1 MVRQEPPLNDPRLI
15 NDPRLNGQAAQV
27 DDVLAQ
33 QQIGKAASAPTA
45 GFDIQDALNQI
56 EESVLD
62 SPRLPVMGRTM
73 INEDDLL
80 DQLDAVRLNLP
91 SAFQEAQQL
100 LEQRDEILSEAERY
114 AQSIVTTAEKQ
125 AATILNETSIL
136 RQAEQQAQQLRLQV
150 EQECAALRSQT
161 MLEIEQLQTQTKQE
175 CEDLRQNAISECHAI
190 QTDAD
195 TYADQVL
202 QRMETQFSE
211 MLGVISNGRQQLYE
225 RQQRAR
231 QTAPPSI
238 PASDVAPPNPLSRR
252 PATQRPPTQQSYIQ
266 PPQQQHP
273 PTRPPQQQ
281 PPRPPSS
288 HHVLSSVLPVSSNP

>member
-15 NDPRLNGQAAQV
+15 NNPRLNGQAAQA
-27 DDVLAQ
+27 DAAMPQ
-33 QQIGKAASAPTA
+33 QQPEPVA

-56 EESVLD
+56 EEAVLD

-91 SAFQEAQQL
+91 SAFQEAQQM
-100 LEQRDEILSEAERY
+100 LEQRNDILSEAEQY
-114 AQSIVTTAEKQ
+114 SQEIITTAEKQ
-125 AATILNETSIL
+125 AAAILNETTIL

-161 MLEIEQLQTQTKQE
+161 MMEIEQLQAQTKQE
-175 CEDLRQNAISECHAI
+175 CDEMRKTAIAECHAI

-211 MLGVISNGRQQLYE
+211 MLDVISNGRQQLYD

-231 QTAPPSI
+231 QVSLAATEQQQPPTAP
-238 PASDVAPPNPLSRR
+238 SRR
-252 PATQRPPTQQSYIQ
+252 PGPTTQRPAPPQQQSYIQ
-266 PPQQQHP
+266 PPQQQ
-273 PTRPPQQQ
+273 
-281 PPRPPSS
+281 PPRPPQRRKF
-288 HHVLSSVLPVSSNP
+288 

>member
-1 MVRQEPPLNDPRLI
+1 MNDPRLI
-15 NDPRLNGQAAQV
+15 NDPRLNGQA

-33 QQIGKAASAPTA
+33 QQIGKVSPGPVA

-100 LEQRDEILSEAERY
+100 LEQRDDILSEAERY
-114 AQSIVTTAEKQ
+114 AQDIVTTAEKQ
-125 AATILNETSIL
+125 AAAILNETTIL

-161 MLEIEQLQTQTKQE
+161 MMEIEQLQVQTKQE
-175 CEDLRQNAISECHAI
+175 CEEMRKSAITECHAI

-202 QRMETQFSE
+202 QRMETQFGE
-211 MLGVISNGRQQLYE
+211 MLDVISNGRQQLYE

-231 QTAPPSI
+231 QTTPAPPSNS
-238 PASDVAPPNPLSRR
+238 SDVPVAPLSRR
-252 PATQRPPTQQSYIQ
+252 PMQRPPGQQSYIQ
-266 PPQQQHP
+266 PPSSTP
-273 PTRPPQQQ
+273 SPSRSQQQ
-281 PPRPPSS
+281 PPRPPRKF
-288 HHVLSSVLPVSSNP
+288 

>member
-1 MVRQEPPLNDPRLI
+1 MVRQEPPLNDPRL
-15 NDPRLNGQAAQV
+15 NGQMADDGTARSAGQAA
-27 DDVLAQ
+27 
-33 QQIGKAASAPTA
+33 GPAAVA

-56 EESVLD
+56 EEAVLD

-100 LEQRDEILSEAERY
+100 LEQRHDLLGEAERY
-114 AQSIVTTAEKQ
+114 AQDIITTAEKQ
-125 AATILNETSIL
+125 AANILNETVIL

-161 MLEIEQLQTQTKQE
+161 MMEIEQLQNQTKQE
-175 CEDLRQNAISECHAI
+175 CDEMRKSAIAECHAI

-211 MLGVISNGRQQLYE
+211 MLGVISNGRQQLLE

-231 QTAPPSI
+231 QASPPIATPTSGGEVPTSPI
-238 PASDVAPPNPLSRR
+238 SRR
-252 PATQRPPTQQSYIQ
+252 PPSQRPPSQRPPGQQSYIQ
-266 PPQQQHP
+266 PQQP
-273 PTRPPQQQ
+273 PSQRPPQQQ
-281 PPRPPSS
+281 RPPR
-288 HHVLSSVLPVSSNP
+288 NKF

>member
-15 NDPRLNGQAAQV
+15 NDPRLNGQA
-27 DDVLAQ
+27 DDVLSQ
-33 QQIGKAASAPTA
+33 QQMGKPAPAPVA

-56 EESVLD
+56 EEAVLD

-91 SAFQEAQQL
+91 GAFQEAQQL
-100 LEQRDEILSEAERY
+100 LEQRDEIIGDAERY
-114 AQSIVTTAEKQ
+114 AQNIVTTAEKQ
-125 AATILNETSIL
+125 AAVILNETTIL

-161 MLEIEQLQTQTKQE
+161 MMEIEQLQAQTRQE
-175 CEDLRQNAISECHAI
+175 CDDLRKSAISECHAI

-231 QTAPPSI
+231 QTSPAADSPP
-238 PASDVAPPNPLSRR
+238 PPNPLSRR
-252 PATQRPPTQQSYIQ
+252 PSAQQRLSSNQQQSYIQ
-266 PPQQQHP
+266 PP
-273 PTRPPQQQ
+273 TQQQ
-281 PPRPPSS
+281 PPRPQQQRPP
-288 HHVLSSVLPVSSNP
+288 HKF

>member
-1 MVRQEPPLNDPRLI
+1 MVRREPPV
-15 NDPRLNGQAAQV
+15 NDPRLNGQT
-27 DDVLAQ
+27 AQ
-33 QQIGKAASAPTA
+33 QADDALYQQPLPVGKASEPTA

-56 EESVLD
+56 EEAVLD

-91 SAFQEAQQL
+91 GAFQQAQQL
-100 LEQRDEILSEAERY
+100 LEQRNEILTEAEQY
-114 AQSIVTTAEKQ
+114 AQEIVTTAEKQ
-125 AATILNETSIL
+125 AAVILNETTIL

-161 MLEIEQLQTQTKQE
+161 MMEIEQLQNQTKQE
-175 CEDLRQNAISECHAI
+175 CDELRKTSIAECHAI

-211 MLGVISNGRQQLYE
+211 MLDVISNGRQQLYE

-231 QTAPPSI
+231 QAAPPA
-238 PASDVAPPNPLSRR
+238 PASEPPPSLNRR
-252 PATQRPPTQQSYIQ
+252 PATPTRPPASTRPPAGQQSYIQ
-266 PPQQQHP
+266 P
-273 PTRPPQQQ
+273 TQ
-281 PPRPPSS
+281 PPRPPQR
-288 HHVLSSVLPVSSNP
+288 PPRKF

>member
-1 MVRQEPPLNDPRLI
+1 MVRQEPPVNDPRLI
-15 NDPRLNGQAAQV
+15 NDPRLNGQG
-27 DDVLAQ
+27 DDVIAQ
-33 QQIGKAASAPTA
+33 PPIGKAAPAA

-91 SAFQEAQQL
+91 SAFQEAQQM
-100 LEQRDEILSEAERY
+100 LEQRTDILSEAERY
-114 AQSIVTTAEKQ
+114 AQEIVATAEKQ
-125 AATILNETSIL
+125 AAVILNETSIL

-161 MLEIEQLQTQTKQE
+161 IMEIEQLRGQTQQE
-175 CEDLRQNAISECHAI
+175 CEELRKNAIAECHAI

-202 QRMETQFSE
+202 QRMESQFGE
-211 MLGVISNGRQQLYE
+211 MLEVISNGRQQLYE

-231 QTAPPSI
+231 QTAPPPSPEPGGGI
-238 PASDVAPPNPLSRR
+238 PGAAGRR
-252 PATQRPPTQQSYIQ
+252 PLNQQQRPPGQQLSPYGTQPSPQSS
-266 PPQQQHP
+266 
-273 PTRPPQQQ
+273 Q
-281 PPRPPSS
+281 PPRPQQQQRP
-288 HHVLSSVLPVSSNP
+288 PRKF

>member
-1 MVRQEPPLNDPRLI
+1 MVRQEPPLNDPRL
-15 NDPRLNGQAAQV
+15 NGQMADDGAGQQAGQAAP
-27 DDVLAQ
+27 
-33 QQIGKAASAPTA
+33 AAVG

-100 LEQRDEILSEAERY
+100 LEQRNEILSEAEQY
-114 AQSIVTTAEKQ
+114 AQEIITTAEKQ
-125 AATILNETSIL
+125 AAAILNETVIL

-161 MLEIEQLQTQTKQE
+161 MMEIEQLQTQTNQE
-175 CEDLRQNAISECHAI
+175 CEEMRKSAITECHAI

-231 QTAPPSI
+231 QSAPPPTGPTSG
-238 PASDVAPPNPLSRR
+238 SDMPPSTISRR
-252 PATQRPPTQQSYIQ
+252 PPSQRPPSQQSYIQ
-266 PPQQQHP
+266 SQQPSQ
-273 PTRPPQQQ
+273 RPPQQR
-281 PPRPPSS
+281 PPRKF
-288 HHVLSSVLPVSSNP
+288 

>member
-15 NDPRLNGQAAQV
+15 NDPRLNGQAAQQL
-27 DDVLAQ
+27 DEAIPQ
-33 QQIGKAASAPTA
+33 QASNAAPVA

-56 EESVLD
+56 EETVLD

-100 LEQRDEILSEAERY
+100 LEQRNDILSEAERY
-114 AQSIVTTAEKQ
+114 AQDIVTTAEKQ
-125 AATILNETSIL
+125 AAAILNETAIL

-161 MLEIEQLQTQTKQE
+161 MMEIEQLQTQTKQE
-175 CEDLRQNAISECHAI
+175 CDEMRKSAISECHAI

-202 QRMETQFSE
+202 QRMETQFGE
-211 MLGVISNGRQQLYE
+211 MLDVISNGRQQLYE

-231 QTAPPSI
+231 QASPQPTATDVPPS
-238 PASDVAPPNPLSRR
+238 PLSRR
-252 PATQRPPTQQSYIQ
+252 PISQRPPNQQQSYIQ
-266 PPQQQHP
+266 PPQSP
-273 PTRPPQQQ
+273 PASPRPQQQ
-281 PPRPPSS
+281 PPRPPQQR
-288 HHVLSSVLPVSSNP
+288 PPRKF

>member
-1 MVRQEPPLNDPRLI
+1 MVRQEPPI
-15 NDPRLNGQAAQV
+15 NDPRLNGQTAQAEDILSQPEGARV
-27 DDVLAQ
+27 
-33 QQIGKAASAPTA
+33 APAT

-91 SAFQEAQQL
+91 SAFQDAQKL
-100 LEQRDEILSEAERY
+100 LEQRNEILGEAERY
-114 AQSIVTTAEKQ
+114 AQDIVTTAEKQ
-125 AATILNETSIL
+125 AAAILNETVIL

-161 MLEIEQLQTQTKQE
+161 MLEIQQLQTQTKQE
-175 CEDLRQNAISECHAI
+175 CDDMRKSAISECHAI

-231 QTAPPSI
+231 QIAVPPTSG
-238 PASDVAPPNPLSRR
+238 DDLLTRR
-252 PATQRPPTQQSYIQ
+252 PTPSTQRPSASQ
-266 PPQQQHP
+266 PSTSFP
-273 PTRPPQQQ
+273 QQ
-281 PPRPPSS
+281 PPSQRPQQPPSQRPQQPPSQRPPRRQF
-288 HHVLSSVLPVSSNP
+288 

>member
-1 MVRQEPPLNDPRLI
+1 MVRQEPPI
-15 NDPRLNGQAAQV
+15 NDPRLNGQTAQAEDILSQPEGARV
-27 DDVLAQ
+27 
-33 QQIGKAASAPTA
+33 APAA

-91 SAFQEAQQL
+91 GAFQDAQKL
-100 LEQRDEILSEAERY
+100 LEQRNDILGEAERY
-114 AQSIVTTAEKQ
+114 AQDIVTTAEKQ
-125 AATILNETSIL
+125 AAAILNETVIL

-161 MLEIEQLQTQTKQE
+161 MMEIQQLQAQAKQE
-175 CEDLRQNAISECHAI
+175 CEEMRKAAISECHAI

-231 QTAPPSI
+231 QIAATSTPPS
-238 PASDVAPPNPLSRR
+238 PSGDMPTRR
-252 PATQRPPTQQSYIQ
+252 PPSQRPTTSPPPSSFPQSQ
-266 PPQQQHP
+266 TPSQ
-273 PTRPPQQQ
+273 RPPQQ
-281 PPRPPSS
+281 PPSQRPSQSRPPFLKMI
-288 HHVLSSVLPVSSNP
+288 VYLKG

>member
-1 MVRQEPPLNDPRLI
+1 MVRREPPV
-15 NDPRLNGQAAQV
+15 NDPRLNGQTAQA
-27 DDVLAQ
+27 DDALYQ
-33 QQIGKAASAPTA
+33 QQPVGKAAEPTA

-56 EESVLD
+56 EEAVLD

-91 SAFQEAQQL
+91 GAFQQAQQL
-100 LEQRDEILSEAERY
+100 LEQRNELLSEAEQY
-114 AQSIVTTAEKQ
+114 AQEIVTTAEKQ
-125 AATILNETSIL
+125 AAIILNETTIL

-161 MLEIEQLQTQTKQE
+161 MMEIEQLQNQTRQE
-175 CEDLRQNAISECHAI
+175 CDELRKTSIAECHAI

-211 MLGVISNGRQQLYE
+211 MLDVISNGRQQLYE

-231 QTAPPSI
+231 QTTPPAPASEPPSL
-238 PASDVAPPNPLSRR
+238 NRR
-252 PATQRPPTQQSYIQ
+252 PAAAPSRPPAPQRPPAGQQSYIQ
-266 PPQQQHP
+266 P
-273 PTRPPQQQ
+273 TQ
-281 PPRPPSS
+281 PPRPPQR
-288 HHVLSSVLPVSSNP
+288 PPRKF

>member
-1 MVRQEPPLNDPRLI
+1 MVRQEPPVNDPRLI
-15 NDPRLNGQAAQV
+15 NDPRLNGQA

-33 QQIGKAASAPTA
+33 QQIGKAAPAA

-100 LEQRDEILSEAERY
+100 LQQRNELLSEAERY
-114 AQSIVTTAEKQ
+114 AQEIVATAEKQ
-125 AATILNETSIL
+125 AATILNETAIL
-136 RQAEQQAQQLRLQV
+136 RQAEQKAQQLRLQV

-161 MLEIEQLQTQTKQE
+161 MLEIEQLHQQTTQE
-175 CEDLRQNAISECHAI
+175 CEELRKNAISECHAI

-211 MLGVISNGRQQLYE
+211 MLDVISNGRQQLYE
-225 RQQRAR
+225 RQQRVR
-231 QTAPPSI
+231 QMAPSGGAGASTGGDL
-238 PASDVAPPNPLSRR
+238 PASPLSRR
-252 PATQRPPTQQSYIQ
+252 SASQRPPSQQSPPSSYSSNQ
-266 PPQQQHP
+266 PQSQPQP
-273 PTRPPQQQ
+273 Q
-281 PPRPPSS
+281 PPRSPQQRPPRRF
-288 HHVLSSVLPVSSNP
+288 

>member
-1 MVRQEPPLNDPRLI
+1 MVRREPPV
-15 NDPRLNGQAAQV
+15 NDPRLNGQAAPA
-27 DDVLAQ
+27 DDALYQ
-33 QQIGKAASAPTA
+33 QQQPVGKASEPIA

-56 EESVLD
+56 EEAVLD

-91 SAFQEAQQL
+91 GAFQQAQQL
-100 LEQRDEILSEAERY
+100 LEQRNEILTEAEQY
-114 AQSIVTTAEKQ
+114 AQEIVTTAEKQ
-125 AATILNETSIL
+125 AAVILNETTIL

-161 MLEIEQLQTQTKQE
+161 MMEIEQLQVQTKQE
-175 CEDLRQNAISECHAI
+175 CDDLRKTSIAECHAI

-211 MLGVISNGRQQLYE
+211 MLDVISNGRQQLYE

-231 QTAPPSI
+231 QTAPPPA
-238 PASDVAPPNPLSRR
+238 PASEPPSLNRR
-252 PATQRPPTQQSYIQ
+252 PAVPSRPPAPQRPPAGQQSYIQ
-266 PPQQQHP
+266 PTQQP
-273 PTRPPQQQ
+273 RPPQR
-281 PPRPPSS
+281 PPRKF
-288 HHVLSSVLPVSSNP
+288 

>member
-15 NDPRLNGQAAQV
+15 NDPRLNGQAVQAE
-27 DDVLAQ
+27 DVLSQ
-33 QQIGKAASAPTA
+33 QQIGKTAPAPSA

-56 EESVLD
+56 EEAVLD

-100 LEQRDEILSEAERY
+100 LEQRDEILNDAERY
-114 AQSIVTTAEKQ
+114 AQNVITTAEKK
-125 AATILNETSIL
+125 AAAILNETAIL

-150 EQECAALRSQT
+150 EQECAAMRSQT
-161 MLEIEQLQTQTKQE
+161 MMEIEQLQSQTKQE
-175 CEDLRQNAISECHAI
+175 CDELRKGAISECHAI

-231 QTAPPSI
+231 QTTAPLTTSAPTG
-238 PASDVAPPNPLSRR
+238 DVPPNPLSRR
-252 PATQRPPTQQSYIQ
+252 PPAQRPLTQQSYIQ
-266 PPQQQHP
+266 TPKSPQPPSRSQQQ
-273 PTRPPQQQ
+273 RPP
-281 PPRPPSS
+281 RKF
-288 HHVLSSVLPVSSNP
+288 

>member
-1 MVRQEPPLNDPRLI
+1 MVRQEPPI
-15 NDPRLNGQAAQV
+15 NDPRLNGQTA
-27 DDVLAQ
+27 DVSQ
-33 QQIGKAASAPTA
+33 QPGPTA
-45 GFDIQDALNQI
+45 PAPAAVNGFDIQDALNQI

-100 LEQRDEILSEAERY
+100 LEQRNEILSEAERY
-114 AQSIVTTAEKQ
+114 AQEIVTTAEKQ
-125 AATILNETSIL
+125 AAAILNETVIL

-161 MLEIEQLQTQTKQE
+161 MMEIEQLHTQTNQE
-175 CEDLRQNAISECHAI
+175 CDEMRTGAIAECHAI

-231 QTAPPSI
+231 QTAPPTGM
-238 PASDVAPPNPLSRR
+238 SDSLSQPSQQPPTTSPISRR
-252 PATQRPPTQQSYIQ
+252 PPSQRPPSQRPPSQRIPSQQSYIQ
-266 PPQQQHP
+266 PQSPSQSA
-273 PTRPPQQQ
+273 PPQRPTQQ
-281 PPRPPSS
+281 PP
-288 HHVLSSVLPVSSNP
+288 HKF

>member
-1 MVRQEPPLNDPRLI
+1 MVRQEPPLNDPRLNDPRLI
-15 NDPRLNGQAAQV
+15 NDPRLNGQATQP
-27 DDVLAQ
+27 DVPQ
-33 QQIGKAASAPTA
+33 QPSNAASA
-45 GFDIQDALNQI
+45 GFDIQEALNQI

-100 LEQRDEILSEAERY
+100 LEQRNEILGEAEQY
-114 AQSIVTTAEKQ
+114 AQEIITTAEKQ
-125 AATILNETSIL
+125 AAAILNETTIL
-136 RQAEQQAQQLRLQV
+136 RQAEQQAQQLRMQV

-161 MLEIEQLQTQTKQE
+161 MMEIEQLQTQTKQE
-175 CEDLRQNAISECHAI
+175 CEELRKTAIAECHAI

-231 QTAPPSI
+231 QIAQPGSETASPAPTPTLGRRPTPTQRPSPPSY
-238 PASDVAPPNPLSRR
+238 SPP
-252 PATQRPPTQQSYIQ
+252 PATQQRPPG
-266 PPQQQHP
+266 PPS
-273 PTRPPQQQ
+273 Q
-281 PPRPPSS
+281 PPRPAPRS
-288 HHVLSSVLPVSSNP
+288 PRKF

>member
-1 MVRQEPPLNDPRLI
+1 MVRQEPPLNDPRF
-15 NDPRLNGQAAQV
+15 NGQIADDSSVAPQAAP
-27 DDVLAQ
+27 
-33 QQIGKAASAPTA
+33 AAPGPVAT

-56 EESVLD
+56 EEAVLD

-91 SAFQEAQQL
+91 SAFQEAQQM
-100 LEQRDEILSEAERY
+100 LEQRNEILSEAERY
-114 AQSIVTTAEKQ
+114 AQEIITTAEKQ
-125 AATILNETSIL
+125 AANILNETVIL

-161 MLEIEQLQTQTKQE
+161 MMEVEQLQTQTQQE
-175 CEDLRQNAISECHAI
+175 CEEMRKSAISECHAI

-231 QTAPPSI
+231 QAAPPAAP
-238 PASDVAPPNPLSRR
+238 PASPEAPPTISRR
-252 PATQRPPTQQSYIQ
+252 PPSQRPSSQQSYIQ
-266 PPQQQHP
+266 PS
-273 PTRPPQQQ
+273 QQ
-281 PPRPPSS
+281 PPGSQPQRPSQRPPRKF
-288 HHVLSSVLPVSSNP
+288 

>member
-1 MVRQEPPLNDPRLI
+1 MVRREPPLNDPRL
-15 NDPRLNGQAAQV
+15 NGQAVQT
-27 DDVLAQ
+27 DDGLSQ
-33 QQIGKAASAPTA
+33 QPGRTAPAANPTA

-56 EESVLD
+56 EETVLD

-91 SAFQEAQQL
+91 SAFQEAQQML
-100 LEQRDEILSEAERY
+100 AQRHEILSEAEQY
-114 AQSIVTTAEKQ
+114 AQNIVTTAEKQ
-125 AATILNETSIL
+125 AAAILNETPIL

-161 MLEIEQLQTQTKQE
+161 MMEMEQIQAQTKQE
-175 CEDLRQNAISECHAI
+175 CDELRKNAIAECHAI

-211 MLGVISNGRQQLYE
+211 MLGVISNGRQQLYD

-231 QTAPPSI
+231 QAAPG
-238 PASDVAPPNPLSRR
+238 SDVGPSVPSQPLSRR
-252 PATQRPPTQQSYIQ
+252 PPGAPGTQRPPITQRPGQSYM
-266 PPQQQHP
+266 
-273 PTRPPQQQ
+273 
-281 PPRPPSS
+281 PPSS
-288 HHVLSSVLPVSSNP
+288 SPQSSQRPQQRPPRQL

>member
-1 MVRQEPPLNDPRLI
+1 MVRREPPLNDS
-15 NDPRLNGQAAQV
+15 RLNSQAVQA
-27 DDVLAQ
+27 DDGLSQ
-33 QQIGKAASAPTA
+33 QQIGRAVPAAAPVA

-56 EESVLD
+56 EETVLD

-91 SAFQEAQQL
+91 SAFQEAQQM
-100 LEQRDEILSEAERY
+100 LEQRNEVLSAAEQY
-114 AQSIVTTAEKQ
+114 AQEIITTAEKQ
-125 AATILNETSIL
+125 AAAILNETPIL
-136 RQAEQQAQQLRLQV
+136 RQAEQQAHQLRLQV

-161 MLEIEQLQTQTKQE
+161 MMEIEQLQVQTKQE
-175 CEDLRQNAISECHAI
+175 CDELRKTAIAECHAI

-231 QTAPPSI
+231 QTAPSGGS
-238 PASDVAPPNPLSRR
+238 SDV
-252 PATQRPPTQQSYIQ
+252 PTPSQ
-266 PPQQQHP
+266 P
-273 PTRPPQQQ
+273 
-281 PPRPPSS
+281 
-288 HHVLSSVLPVSSNP
+288 

>member
-15 NDPRLNGQAAQV
+15 NDPRLNGQATQS
-27 DDVLAQ
+27 DVPRQPSNA
-33 QQIGKAASAPTA
+33 AASA
-45 GFDIQDALNQI
+45 GFDIQEALNQI

-100 LEQRDEILSEAERY
+100 LEQRNDILSEAEQY
-114 AQSIVTTAEKQ
+114 AQEIITTAEKQ
-125 AATILNETSIL
+125 AAAILNETTIL
-136 RQAEQQAQQLRLQV
+136 RQAEQQAQQLRMQV

-161 MLEIEQLQTQTKQE
+161 MMEIEQLQTQTKHE
-175 CEDLRQNAISECHAI
+175 CEELRKTAIAECHAI

-231 QTAPPSI
+231 QIAQPDAGAAPTAPPT
-238 PASDVAPPNPLSRR
+238 LGRR
-252 PATQRPPTQQSYIQ
+252 PASTQRPSPPPYSPPPSQRPPSGGPPTQ
-266 PPQQQHP
+266 PQ
-273 PTRPPQQQ
+273 RPPQR
-281 PPRPPSS
+281 PPRKF
-288 HHVLSSVLPVSSNP
+288 

>member
-1 MVRQEPPLNDPRLI
+1 MVRQEPPI
-15 NDPRLNGQAAQV
+15 NNRRLNGQTVPA
-27 DDVLAQ
+27 DDVLSQ
-33 QQIGKAASAPTA
+33 QQAGNVAPMPVS

-56 EESVLD
+56 EEAVLD
-62 SPRLPVMGRTM
+62 SPRVPMMGRTM
-73 INEDDLL
+73 VNEDDLL

-91 SAFQEAQQL
+91 AAFQEAQQL
-100 LEQRDEILSEAERY
+100 LEQRNTILNEAEQY
-114 AQSIVTTAEKQ
+114 AQEIVMTAEKQ
-125 AATILNETSIL
+125 AAAILNETVIL

-161 MLEIEQLQTQTKQE
+161 MMEVQQLQVQTKQE
-175 CEDLRQNAISECHAI
+175 CDELRQAAISECHAI

-231 QTAPPSI
+231 QANPVPLDTTSPSRRPGPPAPQRTAPPTQ
-238 PASDVAPPNPLSRR
+238 PP
-252 PATQRPPTQQSYIQ
+252 QQSYIN
-266 PPQQQHP
+266 PSP
-273 PTRPPQQQ
+273 QQ
-281 PPRPPSS
+281 PPPPRRKF
-288 HHVLSSVLPVSSNP
+288 